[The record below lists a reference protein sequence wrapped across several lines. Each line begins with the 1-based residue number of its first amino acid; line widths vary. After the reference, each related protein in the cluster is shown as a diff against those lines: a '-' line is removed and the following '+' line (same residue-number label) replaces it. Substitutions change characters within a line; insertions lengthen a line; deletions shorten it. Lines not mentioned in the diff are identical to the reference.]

1 MVRRPWFLQ
10 PCVSR
15 SSLHLLKYTRIPRG
29 VPTIWLTNASL
40 GLMTVP
46 RTHCAKIPTAATRAN
61 VFLALSAQARCVQIL
76 MNVVRTQS
84 SADRRRCAS
93 TPSAPMCHVGLYL
106 APSGVCTTCPHGS
119 SSSAPGAVSAAECT
133 SCAPGFYGKPTIVGG
148 CISCPRGA
156 TSPLGSLTSASCY
169 CGFGFVQAP
178 GSSNVSCIL
187 SFSSSLSKFVAL
199 GNPGESCN
207 QICARTGPV
216 Q

>member
-1 MVRRPWFLQ
+1 MVDE
-10 PCVSR
+10 CVTGTHDCSPHALCQDTY
-15 SSLHLLKYTRIPRG
+15 SSYTCKCLPGFVGSGKMCADIDECRQGSVICGPQALCFN
-29 VPTIWLTNASL
+29 TL
-40 GLMTVP
+40 GAYQ
-46 RTHCAKIPTAATRAN
+46 C
-61 VFLALSAQARCVQIL
+61 Q
-76 MNVVRTQS
+76 
-84 SADRRRCAS
+84 
-93 TPSAPMCHVGLYL
+93 CHVGLYL
-106 APSGVCTTCPHGS
+106 APSGVCTTCPHGF